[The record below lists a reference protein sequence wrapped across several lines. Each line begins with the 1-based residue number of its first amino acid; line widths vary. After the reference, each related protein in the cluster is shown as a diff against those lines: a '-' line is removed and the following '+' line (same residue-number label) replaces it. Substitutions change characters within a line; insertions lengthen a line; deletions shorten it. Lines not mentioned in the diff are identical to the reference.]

1 VDKPGRKRGAFM
13 KMEGLFNKFAFF
25 IIGAGVAIAF
35 LFLIGA
41 ASVPQIGRYQIGA
54 VSRGNYSDVYVID
67 TTTGAVKWWDSK
79 NENIPFEQIK
89 IKKGFF
95 D

>member
-1 VDKPGRKRGAFM
+1 M
-13 KMEGLFNKFAFF
+13 KMGGLVEKFAFF
-25 IIGAGVAIAF
+25 LIVTGVVVAL
-35 LFLIGA
+35 LFLTGA
-41 ASVPQIGRYQIGA
+41 ASVPQIGRYQIEA

-67 TTTGAVKWWDSK
+67 TTTGAVKWWDTK